1 MERLRARHAGST
13 PKGAADHRGP
23 VFGRNATKKV
33 LDRNVPA
40 RAQLGTD
47 KPDAEAPSGAASGS
61 KAEDGTISMK
71 TTDTLPETDASGD
84 RKSRKASKETRQQQ
98 LIEATIDSL
107 AKRGY
112 AETTL
117 ANVADG
123 AGLSRGIV
131 NFHFESKER
140 LLIATLQFMADEYA
154 AHWSAAYEKAG
165 DTAASRLWALV
176 AADFDRK
183 LTTRRKL
190 AAWCAFWGEAKSRP
204 TYQALCGARD
214 ARYQQLF
221 EDLVTALKAEGD
233 YAYEPKAMT
242 LVLCAALEG
251 LWWRL
256 MMSDG
261 LTREAAHA
269 AAIEFLVGTFPRHM
283 TREGPRAA

>member
-1 MERLRARHAGST
+1 MLQDPEVNQWARRMKSST
-13 PKGAADHRGP
+13 TAMPELAETEKRG
-23 VFGRNATKKV
+23 
-33 LDRNVPA
+33 
-40 RAQLGTD
+40 
-47 KPDAEAPSGAASGS
+47 
-61 KAEDGTISMK
+61 
-71 TTDTLPETDASGD
+71 
-84 RKSRKASKETRQQQ
+84 RKASKETRQQQ

-117 ANVADG
+117 ADVADG

-131 NFHFESKER
+131 NFHFESKDK
-140 LLIATLQFMADEYA
+140 LLVATLQFMADEYA
-154 AHWSAAYEKAG
+154 AHWMAALDKAGPSAAA
-165 DTAASRLWALV
+165 RLWALV

-221 EDLVTALKAEGD
+221 EDFITELKADGD
-233 YAYEPKAMT
+233 YGFEPKAMT
-242 LVLCAALEG
+242 LAVCAMLEG

-261 LTREAAHA
+261 LTRDAAHA
-269 AAIEFLVGTFPRHM
+269 SAVEFLVSAFPRHM
-283 TREGPRAA
+283 TRKGPVSTL

>member
-1 MERLRARHAGST
+1 MMLEHADGY
-13 PKGAADHRGP
+13 
-23 VFGRNATKKV
+23 VRNWTQSMKSIDA
-33 LDRNVPA
+33 L
-40 RAQLGTD
+40 
-47 KPDAEAPSGAASGS
+47 PDAG
-61 KAEDGTISMK
+61 I
-71 TTDTLPETDASGD
+71 SGD
-84 RKSRKASKETRQQQ
+84 RKGRKASKETRQQQ

-154 AHWSAAYEKAG
+154 GHWMGAYEKAG
-165 DTAASRLWALV
+165 PSPAARLWALV

-221 EDLVTALKAEGD
+221 EDLVTALKEEGG
-233 YAYEPKAMT
+233 YSFEPQATT
-242 LVLCAALEG
+242 LALCATLEG

-256 MMSDG
+256 MMNDG

-269 AAIEFLVGTFPRHM
+269 AAVEFLVGLFPRHM
-283 TREGPRAA
+283 TREGPDPT

>member
-1 MERLRARHAGST
+1 MKSIDAL
-13 PKGAADHRGP
+13 
-23 VFGRNATKKV
+23 
-33 LDRNVPA
+33 
-40 RAQLGTD
+40 
-47 KPDAEAPSGAASGS
+47 PDAAIQA
-61 KAEDGTISMK
+61 
-71 TTDTLPETDASGD
+71 D
-84 RKSRKASKETRQQQ
+84 RKGRKASKETRQLQ

-140 LLIATLQFMADEYA
+140 LLIATLQYMADEYA
-154 AHWSAAYEKAG
+154 AHWMGAYEKAG
-165 DTAASRLWALV
+165 ESAAARLWALV

-221 EDLVTALKAEGD
+221 EELITVLKAEGH
-233 YAYEPKAMT
+233 YALEPKAST
-242 LVLCAALEG
+242 LALCAALEG

-256 MMSDG
+256 MMNDG
-261 LTREAAHA
+261 LTREEAHA
-269 AAIEFLVGTFPRHM
+269 AAVEFLVVLFPQHI
-283 TREGPRAA
+283 TRKGPVPS

>member
-1 MERLRARHAGST
+1 MKDTAAARQD
-13 PKGAADHRGP
+13 GAETEKRG
-23 VFGRNATKKV
+23 
-33 LDRNVPA
+33 
-40 RAQLGTD
+40 
-47 KPDAEAPSGAASGS
+47 
-61 KAEDGTISMK
+61 
-71 TTDTLPETDASGD
+71 
-84 RKSRKASKETRQQQ
+84 RKASKETRRQQ

-117 ANVADG
+117 ADVADG

-131 NFHFESKER
+131 NFHFESKDK
-140 LLIATLQFMADEYA
+140 LLIATLQHMADEYA
-154 AHWSAAYEKAG
+154 SHWMAALEKAG
-165 DTAASRLWALV
+165 SSAAAKLWTLV

-183 LTTRRKL
+183 ITTKRKL

-221 EDLVTALKAEGD
+221 EDLVSQMKTEGR
-233 YAYEPKAMT
+233 YSYEPKAMT
-242 LVLCAALEG
+242 LALCATLEG

-261 LTREAAHA
+261 LAREGAHA
-269 AAIEFLVGTFPRHM
+269 AAIEFIVAAFPDHM
-283 TREGPRAA
+283 TREGPISK

>member
-1 MERLRARHAGST
+1 MDAGLKAQAKEGRRVFDHAHSSVSGLCLGEKRLDRDGCRPAHLGIVEARAGDCA
-13 PKGAADHRGP
+13 RGQT
-23 VFGRNATKKV
+23 RAE
-33 LDRNVPA
+33 LDRNMKSIDAP
-40 RAQLGTD
+40 
-47 KPDAEAPSGAASGS
+47 PDAAIP
-61 KAEDGTISMK
+61 
-71 TTDTLPETDASGD
+71 GD
-84 RKSRKASKETRQQQ
+84 RKGRKASKETRQQQ

-140 LLIATLQFMADEYA
+140 LLIATLQFMADEYG
-154 AHWSAAYEKAG
+154 AHWMAAYDKAG
-165 DTAASRLWALV
+165 PSPAAKLWALV
-176 AADFDRK
+176 AADFDRR

-221 EDLVTALKAEGD
+221 EDLIGALKAQGG
-233 YAYEPKAMT
+233 YAFEPKAAT
-242 LVLCAALEG
+242 LALCATLEG

-256 MMSDG
+256 MMNDG
-261 LTREAAHA
+261 LTRDDAHMAAV
-269 AAIEFLVGTFPRHM
+269 EFLVGLFPQHI
-283 TREGPRAA
+283 TREGPHPA

>member
-1 MERLRARHAGST
+1 MMAEHGHLRNWTQSMKSIDA
-13 PKGAADHRGP
+13 
-23 VFGRNATKKV
+23 
-33 LDRNVPA
+33 L
-40 RAQLGTD
+40 
-47 KPDAEAPSGAASGS
+47 PDAGIP
-61 KAEDGTISMK
+61 
-71 TTDTLPETDASGD
+71 GD
-84 RKSRKASKETRQQQ
+84 RKGRKASKETRQQQ

-154 AHWSAAYEKAG
+154 GHWMAAYEKAG
-165 DTAASRLWALV
+165 PSPAAKLWALV

-221 EDLVTALKAEGD
+221 EDLITALKAEAG
-233 YAYEPKAMT
+233 YSFEPQATT
-242 LVLCAALEG
+242 LALCATLEG

-256 MMSDG
+256 MMNDG
-261 LTREAAHA
+261 LTREGAHA
-269 AAIEFLVGTFPRHM
+269 AAIEFLVALFPRHM
-283 TREGPRAA
+283 TREGPNPT